1 MKGDQ
6 NEFPISHYWLS
17 FLLFLAGCSW
27 DEGASAEPSD
37 PVNGEQE
44 PPVIAEVDPLSAQAP
59 VSNPIDVTG
68 PITLSRN
75 PLFHL
80 TGRDEY
86 LSVVQV
92 SGGYSEDW
100 SPGAAMGRTWDGEFL
115 LQKSSLEL
123 NPYFHDDVTFH
134 SFFDIEFD
142 DYNGDG
148 DLDFTIGQYATSNG
162 NIYQLFTIEQ
172 NGNIKTVK
180 QTFIWNGE
188 AFVEAP
194 HADE

>member
-1 MKGDQ
+1 
-6 NEFPISHYWLS
+6 
-17 FLLFLAGCSW
+17 
-27 DEGASAEPSD
+27 
-37 PVNGEQE
+37 
-44 PPVIAEVDPLSAQAP
+44 
-59 VSNPIDVTG
+59 
-68 PITLSRN
+68 
-75 PLFHL
+75 
-80 TGRDEY
+80 
-86 LSVVQV
+86 
-92 SGGYSEDW
+92 
-100 SPGAAMGRTWDGEFL
+100 MGRTWDGEFL

-172 NGNIKTVK
+172 SGNIKTVK

>member
-6 NEFPISHYWLS
+6 NEFPISHFWLS

-92 SGGYSEDW
+92 NVGIPKIGRREPPW
-100 SPGAAMGRTWDGEFL
+100 AAHGMENSCSKRAAL
-115 LQKSSLEL
+115 S
-123 NPYFHDDVTFH
+123 
-134 SFFDIEFD
+134 
-142 DYNGDG
+142 
-148 DLDFTIGQYATSNG
+148 
-162 NIYQLFTIEQ
+162 
-172 NGNIKTVK
+172 
-180 QTFIWNGE
+180 
-188 AFVEAP
+188 
-194 HADE
+194 